1 MWGTVTDNVTDGRI
15 LLVSFVRSS
24 IYETDGWSKKDGWKK
39 RKKKTPDPMETDKVV
54 FSLSPV
60 TEEYAGAGNMIS

>member
-24 IYETDGWSKKDGWKK
+24 IYETDRWSKKDGLK
-39 RKKKTPDPMETDKVV
+39 KKKTPDPMETDKVV